1 MFMVDSIPGTPS
13 GVCRLGGILPRK
25 RGPLR
30 WRRRRTQRRFQLM
43 VFCQQDAKQMR
54 PPCQVVPAVDI
65 GRGQAVAFRRPEL
78 AAMEPPPLPCL
89 AG

>member
-1 MFMVDSIPGTPS
+1 MVDSISGTPS

-30 WRRRRTQRRFQLM
+30 WRRRRTQRRFQFI
-43 VFCQQDAKQMR
+43 VFLEKHAKQMR

-65 GRGQAVAFRRPEL
+65 GRGQAVALGRPEL
-78 AAMEPPPLPCL
+78 AAMEPPPLPRL

>member
-1 MFMVDSIPGTPS
+1 MVSSISGTPS

-30 WRRRRTQRRFQLM
+30 WRRRRTKRRFQLM
-43 VFCQQDAKQMR
+43 VFRQQDAKQLR
-54 PPCQVVPAVDI
+54 PPCQVVPAVNI
-65 GRGQAVAFRRPEL
+65 RRGQAVALGRPEL
-78 AAMEPPPLPCL
+78 AAMEPPPLPRL